1 MDYFARPSLSAIAG
15 GIALGLSISPF
26 TNAESA
32 ADNTLQ
38 KGVLEEVLVTARK
51 RSESMQDIPIAVTA
65 ISADSLRERGISN
78 TSELTKSVPSLEIR
92 KGQANQIYIRGIG
105 ERTGFARVDPTVGVY
120 LDDLFLP
127 RSDGQLLDTVDIAS
141 IQVLRGPQG
150 TLFGKNTTGGAMVV
164 SLQKP
169 DAEPAAYVE
178 AGVGNYA
185 QRRLKAGVN
194 WPISDHF
201 FTRAAINITKDDGYF
216 ENVATG
222 QNNPTNDRQSLLLQ
236 TRWEASEHFSLDT
249 QAFLG
254 KIRENLSGINCSV
267 PSQEALYIQG
277 LWVAHPGDTD
287 PANLRAFQ
295 ENCDANSRERL
306 GDLKSNQGPN
316 PRLQKD
322 LDTALLAATA
332 DWQISDTLSLKS
344 VIGLR
349 GEKEGPIQASDPD
362 GGPALWSSYINTED
376 SDRRSYSFELQL
388 NGSAFEQR
396 LRYTAG
402 LFAMQETNSENFTV
416 SNSIRGIDSQTLA
429 ELALSQAPTRPVPG
443 GTVPLVGFIGAP
455 LVISDFELENTTLAA
470 FTQASFDISQQ
481 LELTLGYRITEE
493 QRQSEL
499 STTEADMAAIEQR
512 LLGSGLF
519 GNGTNIGVFGP
530 GAGGFF
536 PYLGPL
542 GWRDDPVSIAAALF
556 PDADGDALHDYP
568 LDPNARRKD
577 SGD

>member
-141 IQVLRGPQG
+141 VQVLRGPQG

-201 FTRAAINITKDDGYF
+201 FTR
-216 ENVATG
+216 
-222 QNNPTNDRQSLLLQ
+222 
-236 TRWEASEHFSLDT
+236 
-249 QAFLG
+249 
-254 KIRENLSGINCSV
+254 
-267 PSQEALYIQG
+267 
-277 LWVAHPGDTD
+277 
-287 PANLRAFQ
+287 
-295 ENCDANSRERL
+295 
-306 GDLKSNQGPN
+306 
-316 PRLQKD
+316 
-322 LDTALLAATA
+322 
-332 DWQISDTLSLKS
+332 
-344 VIGLR
+344 
-349 GEKEGPIQASDPD
+349 
-362 GGPALWSSYINTED
+362 
-376 SDRRSYSFELQL
+376 
-388 NGSAFEQR
+388 
-396 LRYTAG
+396 
-402 LFAMQETNSENFTV
+402 
-416 SNSIRGIDSQTLA
+416 
-429 ELALSQAPTRPVPG
+429 
-443 GTVPLVGFIGAP
+443 
-455 LVISDFELENTTLAA
+455 
-470 FTQASFDISQQ
+470 
-481 LELTLGYRITEE
+481 
-493 QRQSEL
+493 
-499 STTEADMAAIEQR
+499 
-512 LLGSGLF
+512 
-519 GNGTNIGVFGP
+519 
-530 GAGGFF
+530 
-536 PYLGPL
+536 
-542 GWRDDPVSIAAALF
+542 
-556 PDADGDALHDYP
+556 
-568 LDPNARRKD
+568 
-577 SGD
+577 